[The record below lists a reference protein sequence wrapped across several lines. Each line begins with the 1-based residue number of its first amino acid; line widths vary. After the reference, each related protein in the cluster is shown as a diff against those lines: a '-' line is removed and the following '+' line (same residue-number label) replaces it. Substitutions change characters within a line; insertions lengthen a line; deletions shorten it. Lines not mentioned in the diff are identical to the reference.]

1 MKDKEEKNGPD
12 EKIYTEKDMNF
23 ASLQRDVASIKE
35 RITDIM
41 NLMREHDNKYVTK
54 ADYAKDN
61 AADNLRIVRAITAT
75 ELQDKRLE
83 ALEDSFLKIKTV
95 IGVIMAV
102 IGFLGIPLI
111 IQILQLIGGVL
122 GQN

>member
-1 MKDKEEKNGPD
+1 MKEEKNSID

-61 AADNLRIVRAITAT
+61 EADNLRIVRAITAT

-111 IQILQLIGGVL
+111 IQIFQFIGGVL